1 MQSDAII
8 DVAVHA
14 ARRAASVIVDAA
26 RDLQR
31 LPAHVK
37 ANDLVLASKAEAE
50 DAIVAT
56 LRTSFPNYAI
66 LGEES
71 AEIAGARDG
80 SGYKWIVHGI
90 DGGVNF
96 AHRYPHY
103 AVALALVHGARL
115 THAVVLD
122 PVHDELFAAVAAH
135 GAALNGV
142 PIHVSAC
149 AALADALVSTGVP
162 PQGSPQMD
170 FHVVVSAAMS
180 ARCGGVR
187 CIGSSALDLAYVA
200 AGRLDGLCVMGV
212 QGWDLA
218 AGALIVQEAGG
229 RVGDLAGN
237 PEFLKSTDVIAAT
250 PAIFNPLRDIVA
262 SARRPGVAS

>member
-31 LPAHVK
+31 LPAHIN
-37 ANDLVLASKAEAE
+37 ANDLALASRAEAE

-56 LRTSFPNYAI
+56 LRTSFPHYAI

-71 AEIAGARDG
+71 AEIAGAREG

-90 DGGVNF
+90 DGGANF

-103 AVALALVHGARL
+103 AVALALVHGARIS
-115 THAVVLD
+115 HAVVLD
-122 PVHDELFAAVAAH
+122 PVRDELFAAVAAH
-135 GAALNGV
+135 GASLNGV

-149 AALADALVSTGVP
+149 AALAHSLVSTVVP
-162 PQGSPQMD
+162 RQGSPQMAW
-170 FHVVVSAAMS
+170 HMAASAAMS
-180 ARCGGVR
+180 VRCAGVR

-200 AGRLDGLCVMGV
+200 AGRLDGLCVMGA

-237 PEFLKSTDVIAAT
+237 PEFLKSTEVIAAT
-250 PAIFNPLRDIVA
+250 PGIFNPLRDAVA
-262 SARRPGVAS
+262 SARKPNAP

>member
-26 RDLQR
+26 RDLRR
-31 LPAHVK
+31 LPAHIQ
-37 ANDLVLASKAEAE
+37 ANDLALASRGEAE

-56 LRTSFPNYAI
+56 LRTSFPDYAI

-71 AEIAGARDG
+71 GQIAGAREG
-80 SGYKWIVHGI
+80 AGYKWIVHGI
-90 DGGVNF
+90 DGAANF
-96 AHRYPHY
+96 AHRYPHC
-103 AVALALVHGARL
+103 AVTLALAHGARL
-115 THAVVLD
+115 THAIVLD
-122 PVHDELFAAVAAH
+122 PVHDELFAAVAEH

-142 PIHVSAC
+142 PIHVSTC
-149 AALADALVSTGVP
+149 AALADALVSTVAP
-162 PQGSPQMD
+162 PKGSPQLAS
-170 FHVVVSAAMS
+170 HLAVSAAMS

-187 CIGSSALDLAYVA
+187 CVGTSALDLAYVA
-200 AGRLDGLCVMGV
+200 AGRLDGLWVMDV

-237 PEFLKSTDVIAAT
+237 PEFLQSTDVIAAT
-250 PAIFNPLRDIVA
+250 PGLFNPLREAVA
-262 SARRPGVAS
+262 AARKPSVAR